1 MSQLRNQ
8 LAFFFAETENKPYFA
23 LSKQLKTMKGKR
35 IAANIAI
42 VFIIAAGIILT
53 GSCKKQHKCGCDGD
67 ALDTLRSTH
76 VYISY
81 DDVNKTARFSPI
93 WDSYSIYYFCNPSE
107 WISELSKFDQ
117 GEEILVSGPYFYEC
131 NYLMNSSNSYYY
143 NYMRIYQIQV
153 TGIAAYDYGK

>member
-23 LSKQLKTMKGKR
+23 LSKQLRTMKGKR

-67 ALDTLRSTH
+67 ALDTLR
-76 VYISY
+76 
-81 DDVNKTARFSPI
+81 
-93 WDSYSIYYFCNPSE
+93 
-107 WISELSKFDQ
+107 
-117 GEEILVSGPYFYEC
+117 
-131 NYLMNSSNSYYY
+131 
-143 NYMRIYQIQV
+143 
-153 TGIAAYDYGK
+153 